1 MARVFTILLTLV
13 YAFSATGATVHL
25 HYCCGTTPQKIVV
38 QDSEHFDH
46 ADCPLCIKH
55 HNSEKE
61 GCCTADSCD
70 YDTTTTDHKCQNVK
84 VELKKTTE
92 EHITSIDKNNLS
104 KVYPLEL
111 LVFTIIDWV
120 GPTIAE
126 HQSID
131 IDHPTLSQS
140 AVPLFIRHCTYR
152 I

>member
-1 MARVFTILLTLV
+1 MVRFFAILLTLV

-25 HYCCGTTPQKIVV
+25 HYCCGAPQKIVM
-38 QDSEHFDH
+38 QENGYSDH

-55 HNSEKE
+55 HDSEKE
-61 GCCTADSCD
+61 GCCTTDSCD
-70 YDTTTTDHKCQNVK
+70 YDTATTDHKCQNVK

-92 EHITSIDKNNLS
+92 EHITSMDKNNLP

-111 LVFTIIDWV
+111 LVFTIIDLV

-126 HQSID
+126 HASFGID
-131 IDHPTLSQS
+131 YPTLSQS
-140 AVPLFIRHCTYR
+140 TVPLFIRHCTYR